1 MEEHR
6 RNQASP
12 IDMDHPSSDHTR
24 FKGEAHRSPLR
35 LLIITIVAIFM
46 AEVVAMIVV
55 YFLEPS
61 PYAQVTLVDAGIMT
75 ILIFPVLYFFSFRP
89 LIRQMEKSWKEI
101 AERKEIERNLRI
113 RTTAME
119 TAANGI
125 VITDRLGNI
134 QWINPAFVQISGYAA
149 DELMGQNMKLFR
161 SGRHE
166 TAFYEQMWDTILSG
180 QVWQGEIVN
189 RQKDGRLYIEAQTI
203 TPVRGEQGEIT
214 QFIAIKQDITERKQ
228 AEKDISERD
237 QKEKILTQ
245 TIQTM
250 QLDIARDLHDTVGQ
264 NISFLRMKLDYLAEK
279 KLRKRAEIQ
288 SELQSMARVANES
301 YDLMRGT
308 LAVLQSADSTDLFR
322 LFTRYAEQIEERST
336 FKIELCT
343 QGEPRFMSARRM
355 RQLFYIFREILSN
368 IEKHSNASRI
378 VIDMTWEQD
387 CLNLVVC
394 DNGSGFDMEKVPYG
408 SHYGLKFMRERA
420 ELLNGFFSIRSAT
433 GAGTSIQLQV
443 PYE

>member
-1 MEEHR
+1 
-6 RNQASP
+6 
-12 IDMDHPSSDHTR
+12 MDHPSSDHTR

-433 GAGTSIQLQV
+433 GSGTSIQLQV